1 MLGRLPWQSDQKRI
15 APMVTQK
22 AGAGGT
28 SLAALDVRA
37 SPIRD
42 SKKMATL
49 AATQKTGEASP
60 LMWMLGCY
68 LGEIL

>member
-1 MLGRLPWQSDQKRI
+1 M
-15 APMVTQK
+15 ATQK
-22 AGAGGT
+22 AGGT
-28 SLAALDVRA
+28 SLAAVDARA

-49 AATQKTGEASP
+49 AATHKPGEASP

>member
-15 APMVTQK
+15 ASMATQK
-22 AGAGGT
+22 AGGT
-28 SLAALDVRA
+28 SLAAVDARA